1 MNKITL
7 TFLSLMCSTMFLF
20 SQANI
25 EADMQELSTKIS
37 ETLGISDVD
46 LLLTKS
52 FTSSNSNVVHSYYN
66 QVIDGIEVY
75 NAVSNIS
82 RLADGTSFHS
92 NVRAHAVNTDV
103 SSAIVKERDALQFT
117 QNHFNLPE
125 LGDAVLDNTL
135 KNNGAINRYNDP
147 SLSTRQVAVKPV
159 YYPDGDQ
166 LLLAWSVAFEKID
179 NQFWHDVI
187 VSAVDGQIIRQVDW
201 TVECA
206 FDHDDGC
213 SAFDD
218 GHDHNHVHD
227 LKSHSFSSDGSYTV
241 FALPLESPSE
251 GERTVELAPW
261 ENAATASPYGWHD
274 TDGVMGAEFTITRGN
289 NVLASEDR
297 DGNNATQGA
306 SPDGGADLVFDFPID
321 LATQQ
326 PVDYVDA
333 ATVNLF
339 YWNNVVH
346 DVLYE
351 HGFDEASGNFQENN
365 YGNGALE
372 NDFVFA
378 DAQDGSGTNNATFG
392 TPPDGSNPRMT
403 MFEWNVGAGPAS
415 EATFTVDSP
424 GDIAGDYIAIPST
437 FGPQDITVTGDM
449 ILVDDGVGTVTDGCE
464 SSPAGSLTGAIAIVD
479 RGGCNFNI
487 KVVRARLAGAAAVI
501 ICNNVPGPPTAPGGN
516 SPAET
521 IPSAMVGMADCDVI
535 KVALQSGPVTATL
548 SVMPSTATGPLN
560 LDSDLDNGI
569 IAHEYGHGWS
579 TRLTGG
585 AGNSG
590 CLSGNEQMGEGWSDY
605 LGLVMTIKP
614 GELSTDGRGIGTYV
628 ITEDSL
634 GGGIRPFPYSTDFN
648 VNPHTYADIAS
659 EAVPH
664 GVGSV
669 WCVML
674 WDMTWLLIDRYGFDA
689 DLYNGSGGN
698 NVALTLVSEGL
709 MLQGCNP
716 GFVDGRDG
724 ILAADMALFGGANQC
739 IIWEAFSGRGLGF
752 SADQGTSGSATD
764 GTEAF
769 DLPPDMCFGC
779 TDPSSVNFDPDVT
792 QDDGSCFSC
801 SDGILNGNETE
812 VDCGGADCM
821 PCFTCDDG
829 ILNGN
834 EEEIDCGGPDCPACP
849 TCDDGTQNGDEEG
862 VDCGGT
868 ECPVCP
874 TCDDGIMNGDEEEI
888 DCGGT
893 VCAPCPTCNDGIM
906 NGDEEMVDCGGTECP
921 VCPTCDDGIM
931 NGDEDDVD
939 CGGSVCADCPC
950 TDIVLL
956 YDGSAS
962 AIDIPDG
969 TDRFVRDYIESQGD
983 VTIQAGTLIQ
993 LRAGQVIEIMAD
1005 FEVAQGGELLLDIAN
1020 CDDSGINTSVIEEND
1035 SPKKN

>member
-1 MNKITL
+1 MNRI
-7 TFLSLMCSTMFLF
+7 LSLVFILLF
-20 SQANI
+20 SGIVALAQSN
-25 EADMQELSTKIS
+25 ELEDIQVLTDQIS
-37 ETLGISDVD
+37 QD
-46 LLLTKS
+46 LRINGVELKQTRA
-52 FTSSNSNVVHSYYN
+52 FTSRNSNVVHAYYN
-66 QVIDGIEVY
+66 QEIDGIEVY
-75 NAVSNIS
+75 NAVSNIA
-82 RLADGTSFHS
+82 RLPDGSVLHS
-92 NVRAHAVNTDV
+92 NVRAFAPNIDFTTPAIIAEEALE
-103 SSAIVKERDALQFT
+103 SAR
-117 QNHFNLPE
+117 NHFGLE
-125 LGDAVLDNTL
+125 FRGAITQERAQ
-135 KNNGAINRYNDP
+135 KNNSDIRRFNDP
-147 SLSTRQVAVKPV
+147 SLSSREVLVKQV

-166 LLLAWSVAFEKID
+166 LKLSWSVAFERVD
-179 NQFWHDVI
+179 NQFWHNLF
-187 VSAVDGQIIRQVDW
+187 VSSVNGQVLNQVDW
-201 TVECA
+201 TVQCT
-206 FDHDDGC
+206 FDHGC
-213 SAFDD
+213 AEDSES
-218 GHDHNHVHD
+218 HSHNHVHD
-227 LKSHSFSSDGSYTV
+227 LKSQSFSTDGSYNV
-241 FALPLESPSE
+241 YALPLESPGE

-261 ENAATASPYGWHD
+261 ENAASASPFGWHD

-297 DGNNATQGA
+297 DGDNVPGA
-306 SPDGGADLVFDFPID
+306 SPDGGTDLLFDFPID

-326 PVDYVDA
+326 PIDYVDA

-351 HGFDEASGNFQENN
+351 HGFDEASGNFQDNN
-365 YGNGALE
+365 YGNGGE
-372 NDFVFA
+372 GEDFVNA

-392 TPPDGSNPRMT
+392 TPPDGQNPRMT
-403 MFEWNVGAGPAS
+403 MFRWTRTSTGATG
-415 EATFTVDSP
+415 FTVNSP
-424 GDIAGDYIAIPST
+424 GGIAGDYLALQSA
-437 FGPQDITVTGDM
+437 FGPQDTPPITGDLE
-449 ILVDDGVGTVTDGCE
+449 LVDDGVGVGSDACE
-464 SSPAGSLTGAIAIVD
+464 DLGTTGLENTIALVD
-479 RGGCNFNI
+479 RGTCDFTT
-487 KVVRARLAGAAAVI
+487 KVMEAQDAGAIAVI
-501 ICNNVPGPPTAPGGN
+501 ICNNIPGAPIPPGGMGRRIN
-516 SPAET
+516 
-521 IPSAMVGMADCDVI
+521 IPSAMISLEDCNTI
-535 KVALQSGPVTATL
+535 KIELQSGPVNVTL
-548 SVMPSTATGPLN
+548 DVNPPVN
-560 LDSDLDNGI
+560 DFVDSDLDNGI

-590 CLSGNEQMGEGWSDY
+590 CLNGNEQMGEGWSDY

-614 GELSTDGRGIGTYV
+614 DEVGELGRGIGTYV
-628 ITEDSL
+628 INQDSL
-634 GGGIRPFPYSTDFN
+634 GAGIRTFPYSTDLS
-648 VNPHTYADIAS
+648 VNPHTYDDIIT
-659 EAVPH
+659 EAIPH

-669 WCVML
+669 WCAML
-674 WDMTWLLIDRYGFDA
+674 WDMTWLLIERYGYDA

-698 NVALTLVSEGL
+698 NVALSLVSEGL

-739 IIWEAFSGRGLGF
+739 IIWEAFSRRGLGF
-752 SADQGTSGSATD
+752 SADQGTPGSNTD

-769 DLPPDMCFGC
+769 DLPPNMCFGC
-779 TDPSSVNFDPDVT
+779 TDETSVNFDPNVT

-969 TDRFVRDYIESQGD
+969 TDRFVRDYIESQGE

>member
-7 TFLSLMCSTMFLF
+7 TLLCLLGSTVVLLSQVNL
-20 SQANI
+20 QA
-25 EADMQELSTKIS
+25 DKQELSSKIS
-37 ETLGISDVD
+37 ETLGISDVEFV
-46 LLLTKS
+46 LTKS
-52 FTSSNSNVVHSYYN
+52 FTSRNSNIVHSYYN

-75 NAVSNIS
+75 NAVSNIA

-92 NVRAHAVNTDV
+92 NVRAHEVKIGV
-103 SSAIVKERDALQFT
+103 SSAIVTELDALQLT

-135 KNNGAINRYNDP
+135 KNINAINRYNDP
-147 SLSTRQVAVKPV
+147 SLSARQVAVKPV
-159 YYPDGDQ
+159 YYPDGDE
-166 LLLAWSVAFEKID
+166 LVLAWSVAFEKID

-201 TVECA
+201 TVECS
-206 FDHDDGC
+206 FGDDDGC
-213 SAFDD
+213 SAFDSD
-218 GHDHNHVHD
+218 HDHNHIHD

-241 FALPLESPSE
+241 YALPLESPSE
-251 GERTVELAPW
+251 GDRTVEIAPW
-261 ENAATASPYGWHD
+261 ENAVSASPYGWHD

-289 NVLASEDR
+289 NVFASEDR
-297 DGNNATQGA
+297 DANNVPGA
-306 SPDGGADLVFDFPID
+306 SPDGGTDLVFGFPID

-326 PVDYVDA
+326 PIDYVDA

-351 HGFDEASGNFQENN
+351 HGFDEAAGNFQDNN
-365 YGNGALE
+365 YGNGALGD
-372 NDFVFA
+372 DFVFA

-392 TPPDGSNPRMT
+392 TPPDGQNPRMT
-403 MFEWNVGAGPAS
+403 MFEWTVGGAGPAS
-415 EATFTVDSP
+415 EATFTIDSP

-449 ILVDDGVGTVTDGCE
+449 ILVDDGIGTVTDGCE

-535 KVALQSGPVTATL
+535 KVALQSGTVTATL

-590 CLSGNEQMGEGWSDY
+590 CLGGDEQMGEGWSDY

-628 ITEDSL
+628 ISEDSL
-634 GGGIRPFPYSTDFN
+634 GGGIRSFPYSTDFG
-648 VNPHTYADIAS
+648 VNPHTYADIAT
-659 EAVPH
+659 EAIPH

-674 WDMTWLLIDRYGFDA
+674 WDMTWLLIDRYGYDA

-698 NVALTLVSEGL
+698 NVALSLVSEGL

-739 IIWEAFSGRGLGF
+739 IIWEAFSRRGLGY
-752 SADQGTSGSATD
+752 SAVQGSSASRAD

-769 DLPPDMCFGC
+769 DLPPNMCFGC

-801 SDGILNGNETE
+801 SDGIMNGNETE
-812 VDCGGADCM
+812 VDCGGSDCM
-821 PCFTCDDG
+821 PCSTCDDG

-834 EEEIDCGGPDCPACP
+834 ETEIDCGGPDCDACP
-849 TCDDGTQNGDEEG
+849 TCT
-862 VDCGGT
+862 
-868 ECPVCP
+868 
-874 TCDDGIMNGDEEEI
+874 
-888 DCGGT
+888 
-893 VCAPCPTCNDGIM
+893 
-906 NGDEEMVDCGGTECP
+906 
-921 VCPTCDDGIM
+921 DGIM

-939 CGGSVCADCPC
+939 CGGSFCAACPC
-950 TDIVLL
+950 TDIVLV
-956 YDGSAS
+956 YDGTAA

-969 TDRFVRDYIESQGD
+969 TDRFVRDYIESQGE
-983 VTIQAGTLIQ
+983 VTVQAGTLIE
-993 LRAGQVIEIMAD
+993 LRAGQFIEVMAD

-1020 CDDSGINTSVIEEND
+1020 CDDSGINTSVIGENG
-1035 SPKKN
+1035 SPKED